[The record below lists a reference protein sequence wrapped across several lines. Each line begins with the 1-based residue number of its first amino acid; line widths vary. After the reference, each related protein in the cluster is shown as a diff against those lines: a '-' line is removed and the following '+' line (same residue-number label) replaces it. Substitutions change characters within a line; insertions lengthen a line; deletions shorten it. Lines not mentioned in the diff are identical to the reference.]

1 MAAGGRG
8 NCWGLLHRIWRHRVD
23 ITQGVWT
30 CCRGARP
37 HRISGASHGVCQGFA
52 GYCKAGG
59 YAAAMEGALVQLG
72 RFSGKILPA
81 AACHVVFY
89 KALFLLYSGYQTCS
103 QVLSSRSTS
112 TQAVFRVDNCIS
124 QANVQYS
131 SISGKSALRERGK
144 GCAWLFGQVAVFV
157 DALISALLALPDLCR
172 SLCTQGHG
180 QATLLAF
187 PQHKPS
193 SAEVDFPAAPVC
205 SCQCM
210 IAMRLYSSKTC
221 APVLAQVKMPD
232 TKEPVRVRVG
242 MHTDRNVTNENLCLL
257 SQHMKHYMLT
267 NPTGNVVSGLI
278 GSKLP
283 KFSIFGDTMNTA
295 SRMESTGGLI
305 KTSTTW
311 LQTTLRACFSKT
323 SRNMTFCM
331 PPAAG
336 IPGRIHVSEATQRLL
351 QNVEHWEPTG
361 GVEVKGKRTAPP
373 SRLSLGTSKTLD
385 ADRRCSSC
393 PPNILQGKM
402 QTFLWVPQPHRPPS
416 NGQVL
421 LPIIENSD
429 SEVSETLP
437 GTLLK
442 TTNALLSQLHMTGP
456 SIYPVPSESQI
467 SSLCLLRQKL
477 TGWTAPLMDV
487 TKRGGDADA

>member
-1 MAAGGRG
+1 MAPVRFQRAYVIFKLSWENLKPPVKSSR
-8 NCWGLLHRIWRHRVD
+8 NTILC
-23 ITQGVWT
+23 
-30 CCRGARP
+30 A
-37 HRISGASHGVCQGFA
+37 
-52 GYCKAGG
+52 KANDH
-59 YAAAMEGALVQLG
+59 
-72 RFSGKILPA
+72 LPA
-81 AACHVVFY
+81 S
-89 KALFLLYSGYQTCS
+89 LLPRQ
-103 QVLSSRSTS
+103 
-112 TQAVFRVDNCIS
+112 
-124 QANVQYS
+124 
-131 SISGKSALRERGK
+131 
-144 GCAWLFGQVAVFV
+144 
-157 DALISALLALPDLCR
+157 
-172 SLCTQGHG
+172 
-180 QATLLAF
+180 LLAF

-361 GVEVKGKRTAPP
+361 GVEVKGK
-373 SRLSLGTSKTLD
+373 
-385 ADRRCSSC
+385 
-393 PPNILQGKM
+393 
-402 QTFLWVPQPHRPPS
+402 
-416 NGQVL
+416 
-421 LPIIENSD
+421 
-429 SEVSETLP
+429 
-437 GTLLK
+437 
-442 TTNALLSQLHMTGP
+442 
-456 SIYPVPSESQI
+456 
-467 SSLCLLRQKL
+467 
-477 TGWTAPLMDV
+477 
-487 TKRGGDADA
+487 